1 MSQGLPVSN
10 IVNVTV
16 SMAARAAQSR
26 NYGALLVVGAS
37 DVIDAH
43 ERMRVYS
50 GISGVAADF
59 GVDAP
64 EYKAASLYYQQSPQ
78 PVDLY
83 IGRWVKT
90 EAAAKLRGA
99 ILTANQ
105 QAMSNFTVV
114 TDGAMSIVLD
124 GKESLITEIDLS
136 AETNLNGVAGRI
148 QDALAGSTVEWDATS
163 GRFSVRSITPG
174 AGSAVGYADAAP
186 EGTDL
191 SSLLGL
197 TESAGATPI
206 AGQASETIEQ
216 CVSALSSHSTDWY
229 GLVIADSGLSDEDVL
244 AVAAVI
250 EADGV
255 SRIYGHTTQA
265 TSALD
270 ADVTTDILSQLKA
283 AKYART
289 FSHYSSASP
298 YAAASLFGRAFTVN
312 FNGNNTTI
320 TLKFKQEPG
329 IVAETLTQ
337 SQANALQGKNAN
349 VFVNYNNDTAI
360 IQEGVMSN
368 GDFIDERHGLDWLQN
383 YVQTNL
389 YNLLYTS
396 TTKIPQTDAG
406 VTRLLSNV
414 EQSMNQAVTNGLVAP
429 GIWNGGE
436 IGQLSAGDTLTKGYY
451 VYAPAVATQA
461 QSDREARKAP
471 VIQVACKL
479 AGAVHFADVEINVVR

>member
-26 NYGALLVVGAS
+26 NYGALLVIGAS
-37 DVIDAH
+37 EVIDTH
-43 ERMRVYS
+43 ERMRAYS
-50 GISGVAADF
+50 SISGVANDF
-59 GVDAP
+59 GLDAP

-90 EAAAKLRGA
+90 DAAARLRGA
-99 ILTANQ
+99 ILTDAQ
-105 QAMSNFTVV
+105 QAMSNFTAL
-114 TDGAMSIVLD
+114 TDGSMSILLD
-124 GKESLITEIDLS
+124 GVENTITGIDLS
-136 AETNLNGVAGRI
+136 AETNLSGVAGRI
-148 QDALAGSTVEWDATS
+148 QDALNGSTVEWDAAGS
-163 GRFSVRSITPG
+163 RFVIRSITSG
-174 AGSAVGYADAAP
+174 AISSVGYANAAA
-186 EGTDL
+186 EGSDL
-191 SSLLGL
+191 SALLGL
-197 TESAGATPI
+197 TELAGAQII
-206 AGQASETIEQ
+206 AGQASESIAQ
-216 CVSALSSHSTDWY
+216 CVSTLSGLSTDWY
-229 GLVIADSGLSDEDVL
+229 GLVIADTSLSDEDAL
-244 AVAAVI
+244 SVAAAI

-265 TSALD
+265 TSVLD
-270 ADVTTDILSQLKA
+270 ADVTTDILSKLKA

-289 FSHYSSASP
+289 FGVYSSASP

-329 IVAETLTQ
+329 ITAELLTQ
-337 SQANALQGKNAN
+337 SQANALAVKNAN

-360 IQEGVMSN
+360 IQEGVMCN

-389 YNLLYTS
+389 YNLLFTS

-406 VTRLLSNV
+406 VTRLLANV
-414 EQSMNQAVTNGLVAP
+414 EQSMGQAVTNGLVAP

-436 IGQLSAGDTLTKGYY
+436 IGQLVAGDTLTKGYY
-451 VYAPAVATQA
+451 VYAPAIAAQA

>member
-26 NYGALLVVGAS
+26 NYGALLVVGSS
-37 DVIDAH
+37 DVISAT

-50 GISGVAADF
+50 SLSAVAVDF
-59 GVDAP
+59 GLDAP
-64 EYKAASLYYQQSPQ
+64 EYQAASLYYQQSPQ

-90 EAAAKLRGA
+90 LQEGHP
-99 ILTANQ
+99 
-105 QAMSNFTVV
+105 
-114 TDGAMSIVLD
+114 
-124 GKESLITEIDLS
+124 
-136 AETNLNGVAGRI
+136 AETVAECI
-148 QDALAGSTVEWDATS
+148 
-163 GRFSVRSITPG
+163 
-174 AGSAVGYADAAP
+174 
-186 EGTDL
+186 
-191 SSLLGL
+191 
-197 TESAGATPI
+197 
-206 AGQASETIEQ
+206 
-216 CVSALSSHSTDWY
+216 SALCGYSTDWY
-229 GLVIADSGLSDEDVL
+229 GLVIADTALTDAEVL

-250 EADGV
+250 EGQNV
-255 SRIYGHTTQA
+255 YRIYGHTTKDPI
-265 TSALD
+265 ALE
-270 ADVTTDILSQLKA
+270 ASSNTDILSKLKA
-283 AKYART
+283 AKYSRT
-289 FSHYSSASP
+289 FGQYSSSAP

-329 IVAETLTQ
+329 ITAEFLTQ
-337 SQANALQGKNAN
+337 SQANALASKNGN
-349 VFVNYNNDTAI
+349 VFVSYNNDTAI

-414 EQSMNQAVTNGLVAP
+414 EQSMNQALTNGLVAP
-429 GIWNGGE
+429 GIWNGGD
-436 IGQLSAGDTLTKGYY
+436 IGQVTSGDMLTKGYY
-451 VYAPAVATQA
+451 VYAPAIAVQA

-479 AGAVHFADVEINVVR
+479 AGAVHFADIEINVVR

>member
-148 QDALAGSTVEWDATS
+148 QDALVGSTVEWDATS
-163 GRFSVRSITPG
+163 GRFSVRSITTG

-471 VIQVACKL
+471 VIQVACKM

>member
-10 IVNVTV
+10 IVSVTV
-16 SMAARAAQSR
+16 NMAPRAAQSR

-37 DVIDAH
+37 NVIDAK
-43 ERMRVYS
+43 ERMRAYS
-50 GISGVAADF
+50 SLSGVAADF
-59 GVDAP
+59 GLEAP

-78 PVDLY
+78 PADLY
-83 IGRWVKT
+83 IGRWVK
-90 EAAAKLRGA
+90 EG
-99 ILTANQ
+99 
-105 QAMSNFTVV
+105 
-114 TDGAMSIVLD
+114 GE
-124 GKESLITEIDLS
+124 GK
-136 AETNLNGVAGRI
+136 AG
-148 QDALAGSTVEWDATS
+148 
-163 GRFSVRSITPG
+163 
-174 AGSAVGYADAAP
+174 
-186 EGTDL
+186 
-191 SSLLGL
+191 
-197 TESAGATPI
+197 
-206 AGQASETIEQ
+206 ETIAE
-216 CVSALSSHSTDWY
+216 CVSALSAHSTDWY
-229 GLVIADSGLSDEDVL
+229 GLVIADDTITDEAVL

-250 EADGV
+250 EGDGV
-255 SRIYGHTTQA
+255 SRIFGHT
-265 TSALD
+265 SASAKVLD
-270 ADVTTDILSQLKA
+270 ANDSTDIFSKLKA
-283 AKYART
+283 AKFART
-289 FSHYSSASP
+289 FGQYSSATP
-298 YAAASLFGRAFTVN
+298 FAAASLFGRAFTVN

-329 IVAETLTQ
+329 IAAETLTQ
-337 SQANALQGKNAN
+337 TQINALSAKNAN

-368 GDFIDERHGLDWLQN
+368 GSFIDERHGLDWLQN

-414 EQSMNQAVTNGLVAP
+414 EHSMAQAVTNGLVAP
-429 GIWNGGE
+429 GVWNGAD
-436 IGQLSAGDTLTKGYY
+436 IGQLASGDTLTKGYY

>member
-26 NYGALLVVGAS
+26 NYGALLVIGAS
-37 DVIDAH
+37 EVIDAH
-43 ERMRVYS
+43 ERMRVYAD
-50 GISGVAADF
+50 ISGVAEDF

-64 EYKAASLYYQQSPQ
+64 EYQAASLYFQQSPQ

-83 IGRWVKT
+83 IGRWMKT
-90 EAAAKLRGA
+90 DTAAALRGVT
-99 ILTANQ
+99 LTAEQ
-105 QAMSNFTVV
+105 KAMSNFTQI
-114 TDGAMSIVLD
+114 TDGSLKINID
-124 GKESLITEIDLS
+124 GNEKTLADIDLS
-136 AETNLNGVAGRI
+136 AETNLNGVAGRL
-148 QDALAGSTVEWDATS
+148 QDGLDGATVEWDATA
-163 GRFSVRSITPG
+163 GRFIVRSITPG
-174 AGSAVGYADAAP
+174 SGSSVGYASAGA

-191 SSLLGL
+191 SLLLGL
-197 TESAGATPI
+197 TESAGATPV
-206 AGQASETIEQ
+206 AGQAGESIEQ
-216 CVSALSSHSTDWY
+216 CVSALAGHSTDWY
-229 GLVIADSGLSDEDVL
+229 GLVIADTSLSDTDVL
-244 AVAAVI
+244 AVAAII

-255 SRIYGHTTQA
+255 SRIYGHTSQA
-265 TSALD
+265 TAALD

-289 FSHYSSASP
+289 FGQYSSASP
-298 YAAASLFGRAFTVN
+298 YAVASLFGRAFSVN
-312 FNGNNTTI
+312 FNGNNTTL
-320 TLKFKQEPG
+320 TLKFKQQPG
-329 IVAETLTQ
+329 ITAESLTQ
-337 SQANALQGKNAN
+337 NQARALQGKNAN
-349 VFVNYNNDTAI
+349 VFVKYNNDTAI
-360 IQEGVMSN
+360 IQEGVMCN

-414 EQSMNQAVTNGLVAP
+414 EQSMNQAVNNGLVAP

-436 IGQLSAGDTLTKGYY
+436 IGQLAAGDSLTKGYY
-451 VYAPAVATQA
+451 VYAPAIATQA

>member
-26 NYGALLVVGAS
+26 NYGALLIVGAS
-37 DVIDAH
+37 DVIDAQ
-43 ERMRVYS
+43 ERMRAYS

-59 GVDAP
+59 GLDTP

-90 EAAAKLRGA
+90 EAAARLRGA

-105 QAMSNFTVV
+105 QTMSNFTAV
-114 TDGAMSIVLD
+114 TDGAMRIVLD
-124 GKESLITEIDLS
+124 GKESTITEIDLS
-136 AETNLNGVAGRI
+136 GETNLNGVAGRI

-163 GRFSVRSITPG
+163 GRFSVRSITTG
-174 AGSAVGYADAAP
+174 AGSAVGYADASP

-191 SSLLGL
+191 SALLGL
-197 TESAGATPI
+197 SEAAGAQPVE
-206 AGQASETIEQ
+206 GQTSESISE
-216 CVSALSSHSTDWY
+216 CISALSGHSTDWY
-229 GLVIADSGLSDEDVL
+229 GLVIADGALSDEDVL
-244 AVAAVI
+244 SVAAIV
-250 EADGV
+250 ESDSV
-255 SRIYGHTTQA
+255 SRIYGHTTQS
-265 TSALD
+265 TGALD
-270 ADVTTDILSQLKA
+270 TDVTTDILSRLKA
-283 AKYART
+283 AKYSRT
-289 FSHYSSASP
+289 FGQYSSATP
-298 YAAASLFGRAFTVN
+298 FAAASLFGRAFTVN

-329 IVAETLTQ
+329 ITAEYLTQ
-337 SQANALQGKNAN
+337 SQANALAVKNAN

-360 IQEGVMSN
+360 IQEGVMCN

-389 YNLLYTS
+389 YNLLFTS

-406 VTRLLSNV
+406 VTRLLANV
-414 EQSMNQAVTNGLVAP
+414 EQSMRQAVTNGLVAP

-436 IGQLSAGDTLTKGYY
+436 IGQLVAGDTLTKGYY
-451 VYAPAVATQA
+451 VYAPAITAQA

>member
-26 NYGALLVVGAS
+26 NYGALLVVGSS
-37 DVIDAH
+37 DVISAT

-50 GISGVAADF
+50 SLSAVAVDF
-59 GVDAP
+59 GLDAP
-64 EYKAASLYYQQSPQ
+64 EYQAASLYYQQSPQ

-90 EAAAKLRGA
+90 LQEGHP
-99 ILTANQ
+99 
-105 QAMSNFTVV
+105 
-114 TDGAMSIVLD
+114 
-124 GKESLITEIDLS
+124 
-136 AETNLNGVAGRI
+136 AETVAECI
-148 QDALAGSTVEWDATS
+148 
-163 GRFSVRSITPG
+163 
-174 AGSAVGYADAAP
+174 
-186 EGTDL
+186 
-191 SSLLGL
+191 
-197 TESAGATPI
+197 
-206 AGQASETIEQ
+206 
-216 CVSALSSHSTDWY
+216 SALCGYSTDWY
-229 GLVIADSGLSDEDVL
+229 GLVIADTALTDAEVL

-250 EADGV
+250 EGQNV
-255 SRIYGHTTQA
+255 YRIYGHTTKDPI
-265 TSALD
+265 ALE
-270 ADVTTDILSQLKA
+270 ASSNTDILSKLKA
-283 AKYART
+283 AKYSRT
-289 FSHYSSASP
+289 FGQYSSSAP

-329 IVAETLTQ
+329 ITAEFLTQ
-337 SQANALQGKNAN
+337 SQANALASKNGN
-349 VFVNYNNDTAI
+349 VFVSYNNDTAI

-414 EQSMNQAVTNGLVAP
+414 EQSMNQALTNGLVAP
-429 GIWNGGE
+429 GIWNGGD
-436 IGQLSAGDTLTKGYY
+436 IGQVTSGDMLTKGYY
-451 VYAPAVATQA
+451 VYAPAITVQA

-479 AGAVHFADVEINVVR
+479 AGAVHFADIEINVVR

>member
-26 NYGALLVVGAS
+26 NYGALLVVGSS
-37 DVIDAH
+37 DVISAT

-50 GISGVAADF
+50 SLSAVAVDF
-59 GVDAP
+59 GLDAP
-64 EYKAASLYYQQSPQ
+64 EYQAASLYYQQSPQ

-90 EAAAKLRGA
+90 LQEGHP
-99 ILTANQ
+99 
-105 QAMSNFTVV
+105 
-114 TDGAMSIVLD
+114 
-124 GKESLITEIDLS
+124 
-136 AETNLNGVAGRI
+136 AET
-148 QDALAGSTVEWDATS
+148 
-163 GRFSVRSITPG
+163 
-174 AGSAVGYADAAP
+174 AA
-186 EGTDL
+186 EC
-191 SSLLGL
+191 
-197 TESAGATPI
+197 I
-206 AGQASETIEQ
+206 
-216 CVSALSSHSTDWY
+216 SALCGYSTDWY
-229 GLVIADSGLSDEDVL
+229 GLVIADTALSDAEVL

-250 EADGV
+250 EGQSV
-255 SRIYGHTTQA
+255 YRIYGHTIKDPI
-265 TSALD
+265 ALE
-270 ADVTTDILSQLKA
+270 ASSNTDILSKLKA
-283 AKYART
+283 AKYSRT
-289 FSHYSSASP
+289 FGQYSSSAP

-329 IVAETLTQ
+329 ITAEFLTQ
-337 SQANALQGKNAN
+337 SQANALASKNGN
-349 VFVNYNNDTAI
+349 VFVSYNNDTAI

-414 EQSMNQAVTNGLVAP
+414 EQSMNQALTNGLVAP
-429 GIWNGGE
+429 GVWNGGD
-436 IGQLSAGDTLTKGYY
+436 IGQVTSGDMLTKGYY
-451 VYAPAVATQA
+451 VYAPAIATQA

-479 AGAVHFADVEINVVR
+479 AGAVHFADIEINVVR